1 MLYHYISSASFD
13 EGAFVTLDEIK
24 NLVQSGE
31 SHELEFKRSTGVIK
45 SALETACAFL
55 NSDGGII
62 LFGVTD
68 DRRLVGQEVSDKTKR
83 EIGAE
88 LAKISPVPNIDIAYI
103 PLPKENTY
111 VIVFNVIA
119 ESDHRP
125 YTCDGRAY
133 LRNQSSTVQMPRE
146 YYQQLMLANSNGK
159 HAWDHL
165 VASNITLDDLDTD
178 EILTTIKEGVLNG
191 RIPEKY
197 ATHDPKIALQRLAL
211 LEDNKIT
218 NAALVLF
225 GKNPEIKYPQCLLKL
240 ARFRGIDKAE
250 FIDNKRVSGNIFKL
264 MDAAL
269 AFIHTYIPISSTF
282 PENSF
287 KRIDTPLFPMK
298 ALREAIANAL
308 MHRDYS
314 SESGSMSLAIFDN
327 RIELWNFGAFPVG
340 VTLSNLKNIN
350 CSIPRN
356 RKIADVLYYHKI
368 FESWGRG
375 VQMIIDECK
384 KAGHP
389 EPSYSQNEVGT
400 TLTLFSKQPIGQTQI
415 FVKDVAANLTD
426 RQNEVVNIL
435 LQHGDLSTDQ
445 IRSFMKNPPTGRW
458 LRSELNILKE
468 LNIVQV
474 KGNTGARKWFVS

>member
-1 MLYHYISSASFD
+1 M
-13 EGAFVTLDEIK
+13 TLEEIK
-24 NLVQSGE
+24 KLVHSGE
-31 SHELEFKRSTGVIK
+31 SHRLEFKRSTGVIK

-55 NSDGGII
+55 NSDGGIV

-68 DRRLVGQEVSDKTKR
+68 DKRLVGQEVSDKTKR
-83 EIGAE
+83 EIGSE
-88 LAKISPVPNIDIAYI
+88 MAKISPVPNIEIAYV
-103 PLPKENTY
+103 PLKKENTY
-111 VIVFNVIA
+111 IIVLNVIT
-119 ESDHRP
+119 ECNDRP
-125 YTCDGRAY
+125 YTFDGRAY

-146 YYQQLMLANSNGK
+146 YYRYLTIGNASGND
-159 HAWDHL
+159 AWDHQI
-165 VASNITLDDLDTD
+165 APGITIDDLDAN

-191 RIPEKY
+191 RIPKSY
-197 ATHDPKIALQRLAL
+197 ATEDPKTALQRLGL
-211 LEDNKIT
+211 LEDNKII

-225 GKNPEIKYPQCLLKL
+225 GKNPEIKYSQCLLRL

-269 AFIHTYIPISSTF
+269 AFVHTYIPISSTF
-282 PENSF
+282 PTDAF

-314 SESGSMSLAIFDN
+314 NYSGSASLAIFDD
-327 RIELWNFGAFPVG
+327 RIEIWNYGAFPTG
-340 VTLSNLKNIN
+340 VTLGNLKNIN

-375 VQMIIDECK
+375 VHMIIEECK

-389 EPSYSQNEVGT
+389 EPIYSQNEVGT
-400 TLTLFSKQPIGQTQI
+400 TLTLPSKQPIGQTEI
-415 FVKDVAANLTD
+415 KKFDFTE
-426 RQNEVVNIL
+426 RQEIIL
-435 LQHGDLSTDQ
+435 QTITQYGPMSTRSLQEKLSIPERT
-445 IRSFMKNPPTGRW
+445 
-458 LRSELNILKE
+458 LRLELNQLKG
-468 LNIVQV
+468 LGVLDAKGQTNI
-474 KGNTGARKWFVS
+474 RKWHLVK